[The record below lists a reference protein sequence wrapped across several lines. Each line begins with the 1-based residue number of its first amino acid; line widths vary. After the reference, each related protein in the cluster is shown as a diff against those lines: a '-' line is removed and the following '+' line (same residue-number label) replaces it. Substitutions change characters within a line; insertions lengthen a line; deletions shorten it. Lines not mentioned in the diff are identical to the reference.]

1 MSILF
6 IIVAVSICIPK
17 NVEWF
22 HFYTP
27 SQHLLFGA
35 RLMTPML
42 ADVRWYLIV
51 VLVCISLISGL
62 HWWLSGKEAAG
73 NAGDV
78 GSIPGWAGPL
88 ELVLYQPQYSC
99 LEYYMDREAW
109 CARVHGV
116 MKSETGWSDWAHTTH
131 TISSF
136 LLSFIGRVWLCPCE
150 LNKGIFVQQ
159 SGRGTVFTETGL
171 YIRS

>member
-1 MSILF
+1 M
-6 IIVAVSICIPK
+6 
-17 NVEWF
+17 
-22 HFYTP
+22 
-27 SQHLLFGA
+27 
-35 RLMTPML
+35 
-42 ADVRWYLIV
+42 

-88 ELVLYQPQYSC
+88 ELVLYQLQYSC

-116 MKSETGWSDWAHTTH
+116 MKSETGWSD
-131 TISSF
+131 
-136 LLSFIGRVWLCPCE
+136 
-150 LNKGIFVQQ
+150 
-159 SGRGTVFTETGL
+159 
-171 YIRS
+171 